1 MLESLEEL
9 YWKYAS
15 VVIDRIQF
23 GKSMV
28 TDELSHMVK
37 MIHSKQHE
45 LSIAIAHHRTLS
57 INVVETVMRSVF
69 YFLLIIFNPLH
80 HPYD

>member
-1 MLESLEEL
+1 M
-9 YWKYAS
+9 YWRYAS
-15 VVIDRIQF
+15 VVIDRVQF

-57 INVVETVMRSVF
+57 INVVETVMR
-69 YFLLIIFNPLH
+69 
-80 HPYD
+80 